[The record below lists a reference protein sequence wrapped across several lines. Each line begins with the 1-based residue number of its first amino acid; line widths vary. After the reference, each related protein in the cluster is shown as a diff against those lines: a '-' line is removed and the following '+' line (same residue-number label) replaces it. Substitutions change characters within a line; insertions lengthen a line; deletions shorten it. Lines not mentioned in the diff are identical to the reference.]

1 MKSTVFRKALRELNS
16 FLLFF
21 VSVGFVVSCCMML
34 FLQVLSK
41 EMGLVYTPE
50 NIADAAKITFL
61 NVIII
66 TVLFKAIDCI
76 RRKIMVERPVKM
88 ITDATEQIMKGDFSV
103 RVKPMNA
110 SGMEGFNKIGQ
121 AINSMA
127 QELSGVETLRA
138 DFIANVSHEI
148 KTPLSVIHNYATLL
162 HSDALPAKKI
172 TEYARAITDAGNRL
186 SDMITNILK
195 LNRLENQQI
204 FPRADV
210 FDLGEQLCECLLQ
223 YEFVTEMLRLAKAE
237 GISTAVDT
245 SGAVNWKSIEAT
257 LNYTDI
263 YLYDVKCATSE
274 LHEKVIGTDNRII
287 LENLNRLDES
297 GAKIWIRIPVIPD
310 FNDNREEIDKIA
322 EILSKLK
329 GVERATLIPYHTLGK
344 NKYETIGMSCHYNT
358 EQRISH
364 KKLEEY
370 KEIFRK
376 KGIFTE

>member
-1 MKSTVFRKALRELNS
+1 MELKGRIFDIQRFSVHDGPGIRTTVFMKGCSLHCPWCHNPEGLSYTKQPQFFKEECIGCGSCCGEHSVDKAGVCPANALQVVGRDISAEE
-16 FLLFF
+16 LLFEILCDKDF
-21 VSVGFVVSCCMML
+21 YGDSGGV
-34 FLQVLSK
+34 
-41 EMGLVYTPE
+41 
-50 NIADAAKITFL
+50 TF
-61 NVIII
+61 
-66 TVLFKAIDCI
+66 
-76 RRKIMVERPVKM
+76 
-88 ITDATEQIMKGDFSV
+88 
-103 RVKPMNA
+103 
-110 SGMEGFNKIGQ
+110 SGG
-121 AINSMA
+121 
-127 QELSGVETLRA
+127 
-138 DFIANVSHEI
+138 
-148 KTPLSVIHNYATLL
+148 
-162 HSDALPAKKI
+162 
-172 TEYARAITDAGNRL
+172 
-186 SDMITNILK
+186 
-195 LNRLENQQI
+195 
-204 FPRADV
+204 
-210 FDLGEQLCECLLQ
+210 ECLLQ